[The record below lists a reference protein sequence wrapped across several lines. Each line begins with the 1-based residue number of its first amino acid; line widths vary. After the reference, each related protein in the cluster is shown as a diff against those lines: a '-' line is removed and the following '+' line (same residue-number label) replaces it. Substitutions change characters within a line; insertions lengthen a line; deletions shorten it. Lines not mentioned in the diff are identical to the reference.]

1 MSSKSTPYFYKNPLI
16 TSLTFSFWRELSIL
30 YFTVKTYLEVTKLAS
45 LGGITSSY
53 VLFVVSAFSSLLIV
67 SYHLNPYSGSATAS

>member
-1 MSSKSTPYFYKNPLI
+1 MSSKSTPYFYENPLI

-67 SYHLNPYSGSATAS
+67 SYHLNPYSGLATAS